1 MIEVPGEVVAVE
13 QGRALVRTRS
23 GGGGCGRCH
32 ESGGCGGARIG
43 SMFRPEQADFW
54 LDNPIQA
61 DVGDQ
66 VLVCLAEEVSAQ
78 AAMLGYLVP
87 VLGIVVGAVI
97 GVIIGG
103 TSGGDGAALAG
114 ALGGLVLGI
123 AASRLIGRSRADVQP
138 VLRRPGES
146 RC

>member
-66 VLVCLAEEVSAQ
+66 VLVCLAEEVSAYRDFWR
-78 AAMLGYLVP
+78 APPTDAMYFHRK
-87 VLGIVVGAVI
+87 
-97 GVIIGG
+97 
-103 TSGGDGAALAG
+103 
-114 ALGGLVLGI
+114 LGGMFLL
-123 AASRLIGRSRADVQP
+123 ASRVKARVDVNGL
-138 VLRRPGES
+138 VRRWLP
-146 RC
+146 

>member
-1 MIEVPGEVVAVE
+1 
-13 QGRALVRTRS
+13 
-23 GGGGCGRCH
+23 
-32 ESGGCGGARIG
+32 
-43 SMFRPEQADFW
+43 MFRPEQADFW